1 MQFFLNST
9 SDFMFSNNTRLENW
23 QFEYMCFKIVCRAS
37 TMPCIAFKR
46 QKGKIIPLE
55 QKMTVKRKYE
65 HLRARTIFRVCFIL
79 KKNILSP
86 VGRHLTKHPLQ
97 CPVCPLRTLS
107 AAFKRLRSIIIPLSH
122 KNAVERKY
130 ERSTAMSLLNICVF
144 MI

>member
-65 HLRARTIFRVCFIL
+65 HLRARTIFCVCFIL

-130 ERSTAMSLLNICVF
+130 ERPTAMSFFNRHVP
-144 MI
+144 

>member
-1 MQFFLNST
+1 MCPALLFRCYI
-9 SDFMFSNNTRLENW
+9 RLENW
-23 QFEYMCFKIVCRAS
+23 QFEYMCFKIVCRAF

-97 CPVCPLRTLS
+97 CPVCPLRTLL
-107 AAFKRLRSIIIPLSH
+107 AAFKRLRSIIIPLIH

-130 ERSTAMSLLNICVF
+130 ERPTAMSFFNRHVP
-144 MI
+144 